1 LCEKAALLYS
11 INYNNINDMADQE
24 EVQTEQVEQQNG
36 EEFSEAAAEPMEGQ
50 ETGGT
55 GKKKNGCPMAML
67 PRFAQLHHIRTIS
80 MPLLQISC
88 KLITKHCGK

>member
-24 EVQTEQVEQQNG
+24 DVQTEQVEQQNG

-50 ETGGT
+50 ETGGGDA
-55 GKKKNGCPMAML
+55 GKKKNGCPML
-67 PRFAQLHHIRTIS
+67 PRVRA
-80 MPLLQISC
+80 
-88 KLITKHCGK
+88 ITPYSNY

>member
-50 ETGGT
+50 ETGG
-55 GKKKNGCPMAML
+55 GD
-67 PRFAQLHHIRTIS
+67 AQ
-80 MPLLQISC
+80 LQISDEDEDDR
-88 KLITKHCGK
+88 